1 MAFDRTPLEPEKPWS
16 PPGFRA
22 VVAPPLLDLR
32 ELAGDAEGRYAT
44 SGDPTRGTRSV
55 DATESATTG
64 ARWLKHEDSSDGS
77 DDAPGSPPRRQQEY
91 TDMTTAF
98 FPPESYAHWSLYL
111 TVAWNSVAV

>member
-32 ELAGDAEGRYAT
+32 ELAGDAEVRY
-44 SGDPTRGTRSV
+44 
-55 DATESATTG
+55 ATTG

-111 TVAWNSVAV
+111 TVA